1 MNVTWAPTLLLG
13 IVVIEVT
20 GLDVI
25 EDPGRVPPSM
35 MVMVDPEDEDDA
47 KVGGTGVPI
56 KVEVGTEPVEVGS
69 DVGNEVGSREQGRA
83 PLGQSVT
90 VMVLVV

>member
-20 GLDVI
+20 GPDVV
-25 EDPGRVPPSM
+25 EEPGRVPPSM
-35 MVMVDPEDEDDA
+35 MVMADPEDEDDA
-47 KVGGTGVPI
+47 NVGGNGEPI
-56 KVEVGTEPVEVGS
+56 KVNVGTELVDVGS
-69 DVGNEVGSREQGRA
+69 DVGNEVGVREQGRA